1 MYGIFF
7 LLPIR
12 KMPCHFPDSRQG
24 KAGYTRQGAGAKRPA
39 VTSLTVV
46 DEGITAHGGYDK
58 VSSIPDN

>member
-1 MYGIFF
+1 
-7 LLPIR
+7 
-12 KMPCHFPDSRQG
+12 MPCHFPDSRQG